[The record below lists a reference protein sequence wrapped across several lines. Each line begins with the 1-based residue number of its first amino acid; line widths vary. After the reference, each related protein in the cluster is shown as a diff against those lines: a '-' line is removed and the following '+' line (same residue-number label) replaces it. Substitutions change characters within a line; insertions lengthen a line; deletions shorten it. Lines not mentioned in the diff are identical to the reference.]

1 MGRYYKRKGDGDRHE
16 EGLRLAFNAVKSG
29 GLSHRKTAEKYHDPK
44 STVADY
50 VKRDKETQE
59 GRAAESES
67 ESESA
72 GVDSLGGVGVGV
84 DVMA

>member
-16 EGLRLAFNAVKSG
+16 EGLRLAFNEAKSG
-29 GLSHRKTAEKYHDPK
+29 ALSQRKAAEKYHDPK
-44 STVADY
+44 STLTDY
-50 VKRDKETQE
+50 FRRDKEAQE

-72 GVDSLGGVGVGV
+72 GVSR
-84 DVMA
+84 